1 MIRRLND
8 GYQKFPNFGI
18 IKTPHYYHF
27 IDYYQPLARIQAHAT
42 ARGNEQ
48 KVDVAVKDV
57 IKGSSGEMRMVDSSL
72 DFLNA
77 KLPQNTPLN
86 QPEAMIGQEIMS
98 DVGGSASDNTPMKLM
113 TKSKSRGRP
122 SGNAPKASGGTSAT
136 RGRKRGGLDLTDY
149 LV

>member
-27 IDYYQPLARIQAHAT
+27 IDYYQPLARIQAHAI

-57 IKGSSGEMRMVDSSL
+57 IKGSRGEIRMVDSSL

-77 KLPQNTPLN
+77 KIPQKESLN
-86 QPEAMIGQEIMS
+86 QPESMLSQEVLS
-98 DVGGSASDNTPMKLM
+98 DVSGSGVKTAR
-113 TKSKSRGRP
+113 RGRP
-122 SGNAPKASGGTSAT
+122 PKASRGGK
-136 RGRKRGGLDLTDY
+136 KRGGLDLTDY

>member
-27 IDYYQPLARIQAHAT
+27 IDYYQPLARIQAHAIT
-42 ARGNEQ
+42 RGNEQ
-48 KVDVAVKDV
+48 KVDIAVADV
-57 IKGSSGEMRMVDSSL
+57 VKGSMGEMRMTDPSL

-77 KLPQNTPLN
+77 KLPQPMNLTSGTQGIVENKLAL
-86 QPEAMIGQEIMS
+86 QIE
-98 DVGGSASDNTPMKLM
+98 GGTGRG
-113 TKSKSRGRP
+113 RGRP
-122 SGNAPKASGGTSAT
+122 KATAVGGTGVNARPSG
-136 RGRKRGGLDLTDY
+136 RGRKKGLDLTDY